1 MTATKQQ
8 RNTRSKTLAASKTT
22 TVAEPSSPATTTV
35 VPTTSPIASSTR
47 AGASRRPV
55 TEATNTTIVD
65 SRIVHASS
73 SAAASHDIPDDSSP
87 MSQNGE
93 PPAPTTTVTIG
104 HTPARKDSGKR
115 KRTED
120 AGGPLEKSS
129 KRART
134 EDTRGKKRKSTSTTD
149 NSSAKKKAKYSKS
162 SSKRKHESSSSSDSS
177 SSSSGDSWD
186 ESSDSDGWSSSSR
199 DSSSTS
205 STSSTSSESDSHEE
219 EGSRRKKKRL
229 DTTSPDAKR
238 PSSKKPRYRKTQDRY
253 KRPEFDGKPDQDV
266 EKYCDNAKNY
276 LRQYSYSDKE
286 AVAKLKSGIGGV
298 ARKALKSYGRKQ
310 LKTPKRLLRCLKRT
324 FKPRVRAPR
333 SLHSVKQETN
343 ETAALYAQRIRE
355 LAHKS
360 KVREKGFDAFCI
372 DFFIEAART
381 DLKNHLYLYDF
392 DKFRECEKKAIK
404 YEERR
409 NEERRNTRP
418 KEHLATMEHQQ
429 PHVRQPK
436 PILRFKSPPPRQPY
450 QAVSTP
456 NIRCHICRELGHG
469 YRVCPKATEWDRERI
484 RTTPLEERRQ
494 WTSSMQPRYMDK
506 TVGTPPLNYNATSSR
521 PPRVSQ

>member
-22 TVAEPSSPATTTV
+22 TVAEPSSPATATV

-93 PPAPTTTVTIG
+93 PPAPTTTVTIE
-104 HTPARKDSGKR
+104 HTPARKDRDKR

-120 AGGPLEKSS
+120 TGGPLEKSS

-134 EDTRGKKRKSTSTTD
+134 EDTRGKKRKSASIAGD

-177 SSSSGDSWD
+177 SSSSDDSWD
-186 ESSDSDGWSSSSR
+186 ESSKSDGWSSC

-276 LRQYSYSDKE
+276 LRQYRYSDKE

-456 NIRCHICRELGHG
+456 NIRCHICHELGHG
-469 YRVCPKATEWDRERI
+469 YRVCPKATELNRERI